1 MIKIEKFGYSY
12 TFIFSSQN
20 DDNDVEDFIYAL
32 NNQSDLICD
41 MNGDKFTVKFV
52 KSDNNIPCVF
62 KKHYMILY
70 LDAEY
75 ISDIA
80 ELLQAQGNSFV
91 LDIFFSVKTIKN
103 KTVDFFAY
111 SK

>member
-20 DDNDVEDFIYAL
+20 DVENFIYAL

-41 MNGDKFTVKFV
+41 MNGGKFTVKFV

-70 LDAEY
+70 LDDED

-80 ELLQAQGNSFV
+80 ELLQAQGNSFL
-91 LDIFFSVKTIKN
+91 LDMFFSVKTIKN

>member
-1 MIKIEKFGYSY
+1 MIKVEKFGYEY

-20 DDNDVEDFIYAL
+20 DTEDFIYAL

-41 MNGDKFTVKFV
+41 MNDDKFTVKFV

-70 LDAEY
+70 FNSEDILY
-75 ISDIA
+75 IT
-80 ELLQAQGNSFV
+80 ELLQAQDNSFV
-91 LDIFFSVKTIKN
+91 LDTFFEVKTIKN
-103 KTVDFFAY
+103 KTVTFYAY
-111 SK
+111 TK